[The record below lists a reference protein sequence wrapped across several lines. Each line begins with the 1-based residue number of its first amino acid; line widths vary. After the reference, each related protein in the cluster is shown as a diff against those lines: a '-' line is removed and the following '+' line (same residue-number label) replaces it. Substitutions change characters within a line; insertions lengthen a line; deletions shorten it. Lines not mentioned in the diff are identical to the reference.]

1 MDRKSHTGI
10 YNREERTM
18 DKMRM
23 AHIAEMQ
30 RLRTAIGK
38 TKSQKLKNDYTKALK
53 RMARELKEYDAY
65 HTS

>member
-1 MDRKSHTGI
+1 MGRKSHTEI

-23 AHIAEMQ
+23 SHIAEMQ

-38 TKSQKLKNDYTKALK
+38 TKSQKLKNDYTKSLR
-53 RMARELKEYDAY
+53 RMENELKEYDRYKA
-65 HTS
+65 S

>member
-1 MDRKSHTGI
+1 
-10 YNREERTM
+10 M

-38 TKSQKLKNDYTKALK
+38 TKSQKLKNDYTKSLR
-53 RMARELKEYDAY
+53 RMENELKEYDRYKA
-65 HTS
+65 S